1 MTRIRSSNIQLGESF
16 VVPIE
21 QSAHNK
27 KIQEALEKEKEI
39 IALAEEKAQN
49 IINEAQEQ
57 GQKIIDESKAQALS
71 EVDAIKSQAYNEGF
85 EAGRQEGY
93 SDITNELTDIIIA
106 VNDFA
111 KSNFDIKRNII
122 KSANVDIINLVI
134 EIAHKVCSNSLELD
148 DNILKEITEKAIMS
162 LKDKEEITIIVNPLM
177 AEKIYAI
184 SDELKEK
191 IPQLSSMKI
200 IEDNSVSPDGTI
212 VESPLSRVD
221 SRVRSQINELSD
233 RLMGKLNSTPT
244 DIELLPEEQLKSR
257 FSTEKT
263 EEIAI
268 IPQEFEEEAE
278 VVEATEEAED
288 IIKTE
293 VLAEIQEVSEV
304 LDEAEVQEFEEAENE
319 EASVNIE
326 SEEEAEITEETENV
340 EDVEMTDLADSI
352 EVFNSAESIN
362 NEAIAAE
369 VSDEIGEGEEAEKV
383 DSEDSEDVQG

>member
-1 MTRIRSSNIQLGESF
+1 MSRIKSSNIHLGESF

-39 IALAEEKAQN
+39 IVRAEERAQN

-57 GQKIIDESKAQALS
+57 GQKIIDDARAQALS
-71 EVDAIKSQAYNEGF
+71 EVDSIKNQAYTEGF

-106 VNDFA
+106 VNNFA

-122 KSANVDIINLVI
+122 KSANVDIINLVV

-148 DNILKEITEKAIMS
+148 DNLLKEITEKAILS

-191 IPQLSSMKI
+191 IPQLSSIKVV
-200 IEDNSVSPDGTI
+200 EDNSVSPDGTI

-221 SRVRSQINELSD
+221 SRVRSQINEISD
-233 RLMGKLNSTPT
+233 RLMGKLNSTST
-244 DIELLPEEQLKSR
+244 DVELLPEEQFKSR
-257 FSTEKT
+257 FPTEKIET
-263 EEIAI
+263 EEVI
-268 IPQEFEEEAE
+268 QESEEPIEPIETAE
-278 VVEATEEAED
+278 VVED
-288 IIKTE
+288 VVKTE
-293 VLAEIQEVSEV
+293 VIAEIQEGVNIIQDQSETQ
-304 LDEAEVQEFEEAENE
+304 ESEIAEIAETAE
-319 EASVNIE
+319 NIE
-326 SEEEAEITEETENV
+326 SVENGEKSEITEESENV
-340 EDVEMTDLADSI
+340 EDVEDVEMKDLVDSI
-352 EVFNSAESIN
+352 EVFNSADTDDN
-362 NEAIAAE
+362 LVTGNEE
-369 VSDEIGEGEEAEKV
+369 QEAQ
-383 DSEDSEDVQG
+383 EDVQG